1 MKRTDRTTLKSLG
14 AILLVASAVVTSSY
28 AAEDVQITPDVVYG
42 HKHGMALTMDVYQPP
57 GGNGVGVLFMV
68 SGGWY
73 SKWAPPEQTIGLF
86 RPLLGK
92 GFTVFAVRHGSSPK
106 YVVPEVVADV
116 RRSVRFVRLHAKRF
130 GVDPE
135 RLGVCGFSAGG
146 HLSLVLGTMS
156 DEGDPEAK
164 DEVLRVSDR
173 VAAVVAYFPP
183 TDLRPYVKLDGPYR
197 ERFPALQFDP
207 NEADSVS
214 PLRHV
219 SPDDPPTLLVHG
231 DKDMLVPIWHSEK
244 IRAAFA
250 ENSVDCELLVIEGA
264 AHGFAGDDAKR
275 ANATWVAWFEKQ
287 LLGNKRTSALNSSV
301 GLIPGPVNGV
311 VIERGGRTLVVYGD
325 PAGSVP
331 QADMVLFTHGRRDV
345 TWAGRGLVER
355 GAKAIVP
362 EAEVSMFAGA
372 PDFWQALVT
381 TRFHDYQ
388 QQTTKLPVTPLR
400 VDRAVKDG
408 DTIEWQD
415 LSLKVIGTPGYT
427 RGAVSYVAE
436 IDGIKYAFVGD
447 TIYGDGHLLDLYSL
461 QDEVAEAQIRGYH
474 GYAGRIGGLLTSLR
488 TLRAH
493 HPDILVPARGP
504 VVGDPQAAIE
514 KLIDRLQAA
523 YADYLSINA
532 GRWYFRERYDV
543 LAQRAL
549 DTPTKVPW
557 MDWAATIDE
566 THPSWM
572 IPIQNSRLLLSAS
585 GAGWLIDCGSQAIV
599 DEIKKLRDAGRLT
612 SLEGLFITHYHD
624 DHTDKVSDLREA
636 FPCPIYVTPI
646 MEDVLKRPQAY
657 RLPAMTDQPIADLTV
672 VPDRHTRHWR
682 EFQLTFYDYPGQTLY
697 HDALLVEHD
706 NGEKLFFLGDSFTPS
721 GIDDYCLLNR
731 NLMHEGDGYLYCL
744 DVLETLPADCLLV
757 NEHVGPAFRFD
768 ALQLAHMR
776 NVLTQRKKLLTDLFP
791 WDEANYGIDERWAR
805 IYPYG
810 QTARPGQTVGVEVRI
825 LNHSDGAR
833 AYTVTPHVPQG
844 FRVQPDQIRVTID
857 PRKEAPA
864 VFQVTVPL
872 SNAMPASV
880 ITADIAF
887 DRWDL
892 RHWCEA
898 VLELEL

>member
-1 MKRTDRTTLKSLG
+1 MKRTDRTTLKHLG

-86 RPLLGK
+86 RPLLDK

-116 RRSVRFVRLHAKRF
+116 RRSVRFVRLHAQRF

-156 DEGDPEAK
+156 DDGDPEAK

-183 TDLRPYVKLDGPYR
+183 TDLRPYVEIGGPYR
-197 ERFPALQFDP
+197 ERFPALKFDP
-207 NEADSVS
+207 NKADSVS

-244 IRAAFA
+244 IRDAFR
-250 ENSVDCELLVIEGA
+250 ENGVDCDLLVIEGA
-264 AHGFAGDDAKR
+264 AHGFAGDGAKR
-275 ANATWVAWFEKQ
+275 ANAAWVAWFEKQ
-287 LLGNKRTSALNSSV
+287 LLGNKNTSALSSSV
-301 GLIPGPVNGV
+301 GLIPGSVNGV
-311 VIERGGRTLVVYGD
+311 VIERNGHRLVVYGD
-325 PAGSVP
+325 PSGSVH
-331 QADMVLFTHGRRDV
+331 QADMVLFTHSRRDV

-355 GAKAIVP
+355 GAKAIVS
-362 EAEVSMFAGA
+362 EAEASMFAET
-372 PDFWQALVT
+372 PDFWQALLT
-381 TRFHDYQ
+381 ARFHDYQ
-388 QQTTKLPVTPLR
+388 QQTTKVPVTPLNIGR
-400 VDRAVKDG
+400 TVSDG
-408 DTIEWQD
+408 DTIQWQD

-427 RGAVSYVAE
+427 RGAVSYVAD

-461 QDEVAEAQIRGYH
+461 QDAITDVKIRGYH
-474 GYAGRIGGLLTSLR
+474 GYAGRIGELIASLR
-488 TLRAH
+488 AISALE
-493 HPDILVPARGP
+493 PDLLIPARGP
-504 VVGDPQAAIE
+504 VIREPQVAITR
-514 KLIDRLQAA
+514 LIGRLQAA
-523 YADYLSINA
+523 YRNYLSISA
-532 GRWYFRERYDV
+532 GHYYFKGSYDP
-543 LAQRAL
+543 LAERAL
-549 DTPTKVPW
+549 GTPHNVPW
-557 MDWAATIDE
+557 QPFATTIEDNP
-566 THPSWM
+566 PSWM
-572 IPIQNSRLLLSAS
+572 VPIQNSRLLLSDS
-585 GAGWLIDCGSQAIV
+585 GAGWLIDCGSQTII
-599 DEIKKLRDAGRLT
+599 DEIKKVRDTGRLT
-612 SLEGLFITHYHD
+612 SIEGLFITHYHD
-624 DHTDKVSDLREA
+624 DHTDKIRELRA
-636 FPCPIYVTPI
+636 VFPCPVYVTPLV
-646 MEDVLKRPQAY
+646 EDVLKHPHAY
-657 RLPAMTDQPIADLTV
+657 RLPAMTDQAIADLTV
-672 VPDRHTRHWR
+672 VPDRHTRRWR

-744 DVLETLPADCLLV
+744 DVLETLPADCLLI

-768 ALQLAHMR
+768 APQLAHMR

-810 QTARPGQTVGVEVRI
+810 QAARPGQTVEMEVRI
-825 LNHSDGAR
+825 LNHSDR
-833 AYTVTPHVPQG
+833 AHEYTVTPHVPGG
-844 FRVQPDQIRVTID
+844 FRVQPDQTRVTID
-857 PRKEAPA
+857 PRKEAA
-864 VFQVTVPL
+864 VVFQVTVP
-872 SNAMPASV
+872 SSATAPVAV

-887 DRWDL
+887 DQWNL
-892 RHWCEA
+892 RHWCEGI
-898 VLELEL
+898 LELEL